1 MEDNT
6 TTPEPTLA
14 ERYNDN
20 ATIILQDKQYGQEA
34 TYEEVSVSVVESRT
48 ERLGRYSTEL
58 TNLKSNIDR
67 VKEVVLTAL
76 EDETIEEDVAQ
87 DIARLLKFDLTRE
100 VSVSVQVSFD
110 LTINLAVGEDLDDY
124 IRDLQFE
131 VSGAYG
137 MDSEIVRDDY
147 SIDGYDEQ

>member
-14 ERYNDN
+14 ERYNGN

-110 LTINLAVGEDLDDY
+110 LTINLAIGEDLDDY
-124 IRDLQFE
+124 IRDLTFE

-147 SIDGYDEQ
+147 SIDNYDEQ